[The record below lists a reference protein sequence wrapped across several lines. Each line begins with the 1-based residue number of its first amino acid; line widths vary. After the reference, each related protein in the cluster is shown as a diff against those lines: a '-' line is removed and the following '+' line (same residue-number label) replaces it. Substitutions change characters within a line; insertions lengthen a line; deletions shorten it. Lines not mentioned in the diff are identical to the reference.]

1 MPDFSALCNF
11 EWRAIEKLVTQV
23 STTAGLEVR
32 TISPMSAITADFNEN
47 RLNIILDDRGV
58 VRGFDVG

>member
-32 TISPMSAITADFNEN
+32 TVSPMSPITADFNEN
-47 RLNIILDDRGV
+47 RLNIILDDGGV